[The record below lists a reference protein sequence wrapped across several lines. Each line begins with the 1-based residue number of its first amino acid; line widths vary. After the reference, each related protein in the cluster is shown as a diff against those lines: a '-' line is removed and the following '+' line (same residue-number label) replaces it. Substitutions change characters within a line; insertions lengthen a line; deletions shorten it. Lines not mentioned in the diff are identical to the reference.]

1 MCPFGTRGRAKA
13 IKACMRWVKDLSL
26 WHFYEVLMY
35 SLCARRYAGYKRRVE
50 EVVVYFSEAEITS
63 LRREDHG
70 HRKGIQDTGVL
81 DKERQTRDL
90 AG

>member
-1 MCPFGTRGRAKA
+1 
-13 IKACMRWVKDLSL
+13 
-26 WHFYEVLMY
+26 VLGDTLAT
-35 SLCARRYAGYKRRVE
+35 SWRVE

>member
-1 MCPFGTRGRAKA
+1 
-13 IKACMRWVKDLSL
+13 MRWVKDLSL

-70 HRKGIQDTGVL
+70 HRKGIQDTRVL